1 VRIVGFAHVTLVRCR
16 KGFATMCKKLGV
28 TALVIVAAL
37 FTLQK
42 LDLLGYMKTYVHR
55 AKEHVSGAIPPEV
68 KIERLRAELD
78 KLPAEESKARST
90 IASEMVEV
98 KKLREQIAEAKTH
111 LQKRET
117 ALRDLKAELDKGTAF
132 VTLDGKMI
140 ASEQVK
146 ASIARQWES
155 FKTAQESVKSQEE
168 LLKSREE
175 ALEVAKAKLDTMQEK
190 RKELQAR
197 VEKMELELRKLRLAQ
212 TQHDIPVD
220 DSQLAG
226 VMKLFDEVDTQIKTQ
241 QTELSL
247 RKGVDS
253 DTAVEEALQHQAKTK
268 QALQEMDDFFGNT
281 KVSKKD

>member
-1 VRIVGFAHVTLVRCR
+1 
-16 KGFATMCKKLGV
+16 MCKKLGV

-42 LDLLGYMKTYVHR
+42 LDLLGYVKTVARKAHDG
-55 AKEHVSGAIPPEV
+55 VSKQIPPEM
-68 KIERLRAELD
+68 KLERLRAELE
-78 KLPAEESKARST
+78 KLPAEESKARGA
-90 IASEMVEV
+90 IAGEMVEA
-98 KKLREQIAEAKTH
+98 KKLREQIAEAKTN
-111 LQKRET
+111 LEKRQT

-132 VTLDGKMI
+132 VTLDNKKI
-140 ASEQVK
+140 PVEQVK
-146 ASIARQWES
+146 ASLARQWES
-155 FKTAQESVKSQEE
+155 FKTAQESVKSQED

-197 VEKMELELRKLRLAQ
+197 VEKLELELRKLRLAQ

-253 DTAVEEALQHQAKTK
+253 DTAVEEALQHQTKTN
-268 QALQEMDDFFGNT
+268 QALKEMDDFFGNT